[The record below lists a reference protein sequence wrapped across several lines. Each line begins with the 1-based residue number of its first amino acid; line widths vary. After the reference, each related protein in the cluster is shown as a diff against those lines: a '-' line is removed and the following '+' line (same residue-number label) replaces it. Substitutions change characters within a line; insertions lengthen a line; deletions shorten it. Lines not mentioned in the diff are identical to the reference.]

1 MANDPKNPFAWNLKK
16 SSGQTAF
23 TEDSYKVASTGGG
36 TAMSKENPN
45 EELPTMDGVESL
57 FSKGASGLASTLLTG
72 MFGGEGKLTYSE
84 LKAWNLD
91 NPNLSFG
98 DAGPSLSYQVDFSKG
113 TLDRVVGNG
122 KTMGESV
129 KDVLS
134 FGFLPVG
141 KGLGDFFGGIAVAKN
156 TDYPLSIRSQAAFDA
171 GSNSFSLPA
180 AALMVGGVK
189 YGGNTVSVYRKMS
202 TTEAAETIRTMRLQ
216 PTIPSGNSSKY
227 LSESLGKVEAF
238 QNKAALKNNTEEVIL
253 QFNLDKKGYN
263 NLMNKSVNQLDSK
276 GVDAIK
282 YNFEGINSSIGMRN
296 LGVPASQLES
306 FNSVIKNIKYIVN

>member
-1 MANDPKNPFAWNLKK
+1 
-16 SSGQTAF
+16 
-23 TEDSYKVASTGGG
+23 
-36 TAMSKENPN
+36 
-45 EELPTMDGVESL
+45 MDGVESL

-141 KGLGDFFGGIAVAKN
+141 KGLGDFFGGIA
-156 TDYPLSIRSQAAFDA
+156 D
-171 GSNSFSLPA
+171 
-180 AALMVGGVK
+180 
-189 YGGNTVSVYRKMS
+189 RKS
-202 TTEAAETIRTMRLQ
+202 TRL
-216 PTIPSGNSSKY
+216 NSSHLR
-227 LSESLGKVEAF
+227 LSR
-238 QNKAALKNNTEEVIL
+238 
-253 QFNLDKKGYN
+253 
-263 NLMNKSVNQLDSK
+263 MP
-276 GVDAIK
+276 
-282 YNFEGINSSIGMRN
+282 SS
-296 LGVPASQLES
+296 A
-306 FNSVIKNIKYIVN
+306 